1 MKAKRF
7 FFMTVVLL
15 LPFNL
20 HAADRL
26 MFGINPGAY
35 GSEDQWVL
43 RDSFQPLA
51 DYIGKAAGTQVRTDI
66 TQSFK
71 TIDAHAGKG
80 RYDLLMGPTN
90 VIAEAYKVSG
100 FNPVAKFKD
109 LASVLL
115 VREPSPYKTVAS
127 LKGSRIGMVSRK
139 TLIGQ
144 LAAHLLQSEG
154 VMLNRDFKQVQEINF
169 QDTLVSLLLEN
180 SVDVI
185 SVGPK
190 VAGEALK
197 AHPGK
202 LRILAKADPVP
213 GFAISLARD
222 MPPEQA
228 KKITEA
234 LVTIGDS
241 ASGKAALAAI
251 TVGGG
256 AGNTHLTKTSSAE
269 YVKTMELIGAAKN
282 LYPAQA
288 K

>member
-1 MKAKRF
+1 MRKIF
-7 FFMTVVLL
+7 LIVTLL
-15 LPFNL
+15 LSFNL

-43 RDSFQPLA
+43 RDAFQPLA
-51 DYIGKAAGTQVRTDI
+51 DYIGKAAGIQVRTDI
-66 TQSFK
+66 TQNFK
-71 TIDAHAGKG
+71 AIDAHAGKG

-90 VIAEAYKVSG
+90 VIAQAYKDSG
-100 FNPVAKFKD
+100 FTPVAKFKD
-109 LASVLL
+109 LTSVLL
-115 VREPSPYKTVAS
+115 VRAQSPYKTIAS
-127 LKGSRIGMVSRK
+127 LKGARIGMVSRK

-144 LAAHLLQSEG
+144 LAAYLLQSQG
-154 VMLNRDFKQVQEINF
+154 LILNRDFKQVQEINF

-180 SVDVI
+180 AVDVI

-190 VAGEALK
+190 VAGEAMK

-202 LRILAKADPVP
+202 LRVLAKAEPVP

-222 MPPEQA
+222 LPPAQA

-234 LVTIGDS
+234 LLTIGDNP
-241 ASGKAALAAI
+241 SGKAALAAI
-251 TVGGG
+251 SVGGG

-269 YVKTMELIGAAKN
+269 YVKTMQLIGAAKQ

>member
-1 MKAKRF
+1 MMRKLFLIA
-7 FFMTVVLL
+7 TLL
-15 LPFNL
+15 LSFNL
-20 HAADRL
+20 QAADRL

-43 RDSFQPLA
+43 RDAFQPLA
-51 DYIGKAAGTQVRTDI
+51 DYIGKAAGIQVRTDI
-66 TQSFK
+66 TQNFK
-71 TIDAHAGKG
+71 AIDAHAGTG
-80 RYDLLMGPTN
+80 RYDLLMAPTN
-90 VIAEAYKVSG
+90 VIAQAYKESG
-100 FNPVAKFKD
+100 DYPVARFKD

-115 VREPSPYKTVAS
+115 VRTQSPYKTIAS

-144 LAAHLLQSEG
+144 LAAYLLQSQG
-154 VMLNRDFKQVQEINF
+154 VILNRDFKRVQEIKF
-169 QDTLVSLLLEN
+169 QDTLVSLLLDDA
-180 SVDVI
+180 VDVI

-190 VAGEALK
+190 VAAEAMK

-202 LRILAKADPVP
+202 LRVLAKAEPVP

-222 MPPEQA
+222 MPQARA

-234 LVTIGDS
+234 LLTIGQNP
-241 ASGKAALAAI
+241 SGKAALAAI

-256 AGNTHLTKTSSAE
+256 AGNTTLSKANTAE
-269 YVKTMELIGAAKN
+269 YVKVMTLLGAAQK
-282 LYPAQA
+282 LYPPLP

>member
-1 MKAKRF
+1 MRKLF
-7 FFMTVVLL
+7 FIATLL
-15 LPFNL
+15 VSFNL
-20 HAADRL
+20 QAADRL

-51 DYIGKAAGTQVRTDI
+51 DYIGKAAGIQVRTDI
-66 TQSFK
+66 TQNFK
-71 TIDAHAGKG
+71 AIDAHAGKG

-90 VIAEAYKVSG
+90 VIAQAYKDSG
-100 FNPVAKFKD
+100 FTPVAKFKD
-109 LASVLL
+109 LTSVLL
-115 VREPSPYKTVAS
+115 VSAQSPYKTVAS
-127 LKGSRIGMVSRK
+127 LKNSRIGMVSRN
-139 TLIGQ
+139 TLVGQ
-144 LAAHLLQSEG
+144 LAASLLQSQG
-154 VMLNRDFKQVQEINF
+154 VLLNRDFKQVQEIKF

-180 SVDVI
+180 AVDVI

-190 VAGEALK
+190 VAAEALK

-202 LRILAKADPVP
+202 LRVLAKAEPVP
-213 GFAISLARD
+213 GFAISLAPD
-222 MPPEQA
+222 MPPAQA

-234 LVTIGDS
+234 LLTIGDNP
-241 ASGKAALAAI
+241 SGKAALAAI
-251 TVGGG
+251 AVGGG

-269 YVKTMELIGAAKN
+269 YVKTMDLIGAAKK

>member
-1 MKAKRF
+1 MRKIF
-7 FFMTVVLL
+7 LIVTLL
-15 LPFNL
+15 LSFNL

-43 RDSFQPLA
+43 RDAFQPLA
-51 DYIGKAAGTQVRTDI
+51 DYIGKAAGMQVRTDI
-66 TQSFK
+66 TQNFK
-71 TIDAHAGKG
+71 AIDAHAGKG

-90 VIAEAYKVSG
+90 VIAQAYKDSG
-100 FNPVAKFKD
+100 YYPVAKFKD
-109 LASVLL
+109 LTSVLL
-115 VREPSPYKTVAS
+115 VRAQSPYKTIAS
-127 LKGSRIGMVSRK
+127 LKGARIGMVSRK

-144 LAAHLLQSEG
+144 LAAYLLQSQG
-154 VMLNRDFKQVQEINF
+154 LILNRDFKQVQEINF

-180 SVDVI
+180 AVDVI
-185 SVGPK
+185 SAGPK
-190 VAGEALK
+190 VAGEAMK

-202 LRILAKADPVP
+202 LRVLAKAEPVP

-222 MPPEQA
+222 IPPAQA

-234 LVTIGDS
+234 LLTIGDN

-251 TVGGG
+251 SVGGG
-256 AGNTHLTKTSSAE
+256 AGNTHLSKTSSAE
-269 YVKTMELIGAAKN
+269 YVKTMQLIGAAKQ
-282 LYPAQA
+282 LYPAPA